1 MFVWE
6 TKQRPGIAL
15 VHLVGD
21 AALSVDMPHGNSK
34 SSQPRA
40 HHRTAKS
47 TMLEMKT
54 VSEKPS
60 AYYRRKRGQ
69 VASDPASQVCMGGL
83 VADKMEEL
91 LNGLVDVMVNVEMG
105 ELINDALDWLVNG

>member
-1 MFVWE
+1 M
-6 TKQRPGIAL
+6 
-15 VHLVGD
+15 GD
-21 AALSVDMPHGNSK
+21 ASLFVNMPHGNSK
-34 SSQPRA
+34 KINPRA

-91 LNGLVDVMVNVEMG
+91 LNGLVDVMVNVELG
-105 ELINDALDWLVNG
+105 ELINDTLD